1 MKFPGNMGGMGQLL
15 QQAQKMQAEMK
26 QVQAKLAEKELDVES
41 AGGRIKIKINGKQE
55 ILKIDISAE
64 LVDPNDVALLADMVK
79 VAVNEA
85 VTTSQNMVATEM
97 GRIVPPGLSGL
108 F

>member
-1 MKFPGNMGGMGQLL
+1 MKFPNNMGGMNQLM

-26 QVQAKLAEKELDVES
+26 QVQAKLAERELDVES
-41 AGGRIKIKINGKQE
+41 AGGRIKIKVNGKQE
-55 ILKIDISAE
+55 ILSLTISPE
-64 LVDPNDVALLADMVK
+64 LVDPKDVELLADMVK

-85 VTTSQNMVATEM
+85 VTASQNMVATEM